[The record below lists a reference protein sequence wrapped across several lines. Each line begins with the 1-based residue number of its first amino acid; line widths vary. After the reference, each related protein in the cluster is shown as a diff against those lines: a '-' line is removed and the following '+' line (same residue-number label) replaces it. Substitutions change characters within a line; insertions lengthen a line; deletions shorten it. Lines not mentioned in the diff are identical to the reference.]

1 MSRIVILGAGFGGV
15 RCALDLE
22 KNISRMRKL
31 KDAEIIVVDR
41 NDYHTFQPAL
51 YEVASAFYV
60 GNNPKNQKFDFH
72 KIKRSAAIPLKDVFK
87 GKNIKFIQ
95 AEVKSVD
102 VTVKNITFSSG
113 EVINFDYLVFSLG
126 SETNYFGIPHLA
138 EKSYPLKSIEDAL
151 NIKAAID
158 ELFYNAKP
166 DEAIKIAI
174 GGGGV
179 AGSEF
184 AGELMGDIRK
194 LVKKH
199 KHLRDRVSVTVIEA
213 SPNVLGGAAPW
224 IAEIAKKRL
233 EDLGVKILV
242 SKKITDVADK
252 EVLLEAGEKVPFDI
266 LIWTAG
272 IKANGIFSKIS
283 GLNID
288 KSCKIVVDLSL
299 QAHPHSNVFA
309 IGDNTWCF
317 DPVSQRAA
325 PTMMKTAIDQ
335 GALAAKNVIN
345 LINEKPLEKYKHQSG
360 KFIVPI
366 GGRFGIA
373 DLGKVHLIGSMAWF
387 LKQLTFLQYF
397 ATILPKCKAF
407 KFWLLGQGVF
417 SRND

>member
-1 MSRIVILGAGFGGV
+1 MSRTVILGAGFGGV

-22 KNISRMRKL
+22 KNIL
-31 KDAEIIVVDR
+31 KESEIIVVDK

-60 GNNPKNQKFDFH
+60 GNNIRGQKFDFH
-72 KIKRSAAIPLKDVFK
+72 KIKRSAAIPLMEIFK

-95 AEVKSVD
+95 AEVKSID
-102 VTVKNITFSSG
+102 VAVKNITFSSG
-113 EVINFDYLVFSLG
+113 EVINFDYLVFALG

-138 EKSYPLKSIEDAL
+138 EKSYPLKSVEDAL

-158 ELFYNAKP
+158 ELFYNAKS
-166 DEAIKIAI
+166 DEMIKIAI

-194 LVKKH
+194 LVKRH
-199 KHLRDRVSVTVIEA
+199 KHLKDKVLVTVIEA

-233 EDLGVKILV
+233 EDLGVKILT
-242 SKKITDVADK
+242 SKKIIDIADK
-252 EVLLEAGEKVPFDI
+252 EVLLDGGEKVPFNI

-288 KSCKIVVDLSL
+288 KSCKIVVDMSL

-335 GALAAKNVIN
+335 GALAAKNIVN
-345 LINEKPLEKYKHQSG
+345 LIDGKPLEKYKHQG
-360 KFIVPI
+360 GRFIVPI

-373 DLGKVHLIGSMAWF
+373 DLGSTHLIGSLAWF

-397 ATILPKCKAF
+397 ATILPTYKAL
-407 KFWLLGQGVF
+407 KFWFLGQRVF
-417 SRND
+417 LRND